1 MAELRGSQERARIG
15 EGFFTVLDK
24 VNIIHTESRVGHT
37 SLPTSGQLAVTV
49 VSPMFYVDPYPIFQL
64 GAMPVLGLIKNYLK
78 FNVAAYCHSFTFA
91 KFPDSNSLGSDPC
104 IILSDVDYLKIIL
117 DPDTGTVNKFII

>member
-1 MAELRGSQERARIG
+1 MSLEAETMFACNIVTLFFCCQPIVLLWQEVAELRGSQERARIG

-64 GAMPVLGLIKNYLK
+64 SAILVLGLIK
-78 FNVAAYCHSFTFA
+78 
-91 KFPDSNSLGSDPC
+91 
-104 IILSDVDYLKIIL
+104 KII
-117 DPDTGTVNKFII
+117 